1 MILGFF
7 RFADFFTRATDFAK
21 KGRLLVVF
29 VRRNSAVT
37 HWGMLTRCIC
47 SISWHSQGTLFNERG
62 RCSHVWVKFVV
73 GYRSFTEYTPGFLL
87 VLLQE
92 KLTYNKS
99 ILVFFASTCSRQQRS
114 SIFLFINHTELLV
127 PLIRSDEG
135 LAPRPLPT

>member
-37 HWGMLTRCIC
+37 HWRMLTRCIC

-135 LAPRPLPT
+135 LALGHQL